1 MRTLICLLSDQLV
14 PNLLSC
20 KILNPEQVL
29 LIETEQMKKKMASRN
44 FSEAL
49 KCMGGTISSSIVEI
63 PAGMDND
70 FPSLKNFFREQLLE
84 PYAKDSFFLNL
95 TGGTKPMS
103 IALYDTFQEIKEAKF
118 FYFDVQHPNEIIDFL
133 ENKRISTGYEIP
145 MQAFLAGYGFMFAKD
160 MNKVGIAESFA
171 RKRQKTTLILA
182 EHCAQPKFNIWP
194 KGDKAAWAWRQKM
207 MDSHKKQI
215 EVPPGYLTP
224 TIPEVREEIAKQFRL
239 QDGPNECLVGTLSC
253 WDIQYLDG
261 GWLEE
266 FIWLTLKKFNK
277 KYGLKDLHLGIEVKP
292 FDNNTRNELDVS
304 FMRNNMLYVM
314 ECKTG
319 FQEKMQ
325 ENAYKIF
332 AVTQQLKA
340 LRTKAYLIA
349 NSANLEKVRERAA
362 LHQTTLIDADQIAQ
376 MAKDPEAV
384 LNKLFQVSQK

>member
-20 KILNPEQVL
+20 KILNPERIL
-29 LIETEQMKKKMASRN
+29 LVETEQMKKKEASRN
-44 FSEAL
+44 FLRAL
-49 KCMGGTISSSIVEI
+49 GGMGISIAREIVEV
-63 PAGMDND
+63 PEGKDND
-70 FPSLKNFFREQLLE
+70 FPSLKTFFREKLLV
-84 PYAKDSFFLNL
+84 PNIGDTFFLNI

-103 IALYDTFQEIKEAKF
+103 IALYETFRDVSKADF
-118 FYFDVQHPNEIIDFL
+118 FYFDVNRPNEIIDFL
-133 ENKRISTGYEIP
+133 TNRRIPVGHGISME
-145 MQAFLAGYGFMFAKD
+145 AFLAGYGFEFAKD
-160 MNKVGIAESFA
+160 MQKVCCAESFA
-171 RKRQKTTLILA
+171 AKRKKTTRIIA
-182 EHCAQPKFNIWP
+182 RHCDHPDFRIWDSGN
-194 KGDKAAWAWRQKM
+194 KEALAWRQKM
-207 MDSHKKQI
+207 MNFCKKEI
-215 EVPPGYLTP
+215 EIPPEYLKP
-224 TIPEVREEIAKQFRL
+224 TIPEVREAIAKQFRL
-239 QDGPNECLVGTLSC
+239 QDDPNGCLVGTLSS
-253 WDIQYLDG
+253 WDIRYLDG

-266 FIWLTLKKFNK
+266 FIWGTLKKYSE
-277 KYGLKDLHLGIEVKP
+277 KYGLNDLHLGIEVKP

-349 NSANLEKVRERAA
+349 NSASLEKVRERAK

>member
-44 FSEAL
+44 FLRAL
-49 KCMGGTISSSIVEI
+49 NCMGISISHKIVDV

-103 IALYDTFQEIKEAKF
+103 IALYETFRDVSKADF
-118 FYFDVQHPNEIIDFL
+118 FYFDVNRPNEIIDFL
-133 ENKRISTGYEIP
+133 TNRRIPVGHGISME
-145 MQAFLAGYGFMFAKD
+145 AFLAGYGFEFAKD
-160 MNKVGIAESFA
+160 MQKVCCAESFA
-171 RKRQKTTLILA
+171 AKRKKTTRIIA
-182 EHCAQPKFNIWP
+182 RHCDHPDFRIWDSGN
-194 KGDKAAWAWRQKM
+194 KEALAWRQKM
-207 MDSHKKQI
+207 MNFCKKEI
-215 EVPPGYLTP
+215 EIPPEYLKP
-224 TIPEVREEIAKQFRL
+224 TIPEVRKAIAKQFRL
-239 QDGPNECLVGTLSC
+239 QDGPNECLVGTLSS
-253 WDIQYLDG
+253 WDIRYLDG

-266 FIWLTLKKFNK
+266 FIWGTLKKYSE
-277 KYGLKDLHLGIEVKP
+277 KYGLNDLHLGIEVRP
-292 FDNNTRNELDVS
+292 VGNDTRNELDVS
-304 FMRNNMLYVM
+304 FLRNNTIYVM

-349 NSANLEKVRERAA
+349 NSASLEKVRERAK
-362 LHQTTLIDADQIAQ
+362 LHQTTLINAERIAKMAD
-376 MAKDPEAV
+376 DPESV
-384 LNKLFQVSQK
+384 LNEFFQISK